1 MVGCTNYYSVTKQQL
16 QCKLWRNY
24 RQRLP
29 GRHCYWWCV
38 CSSRDLHS
46 PRYCNPSIKCV
57 WKCKKK
63 MIVADKVTPCL
74 MQLKNEWL
82 IDWFTVNCVMTLIQQ
97 PIQIINNT
105 TLLSSNHTI
114 YFSGNC
120 DFEAGTLCSWVNLQN
135 DDFDWLVGSGGTTS
149 SFTGPTMDHTIN
161 QDNSGKTSYQ

>member
-38 CSSRDLHS
+38 CGFRDLHS

-57 WKCKKK
+57 WKCKKN
-63 MIVADKVTPCL
+63 DCCR
-74 MQLKNEWL
+74 L
-82 IDWFTVNCVMTLIQQ
+82 ICDDIQQ
-97 PIQIINNT
+97 PIQFIDNT

-161 QDNSGKTSYQ
+161 QDNSGKTAGNFDSLIFLGVMSLGT